1 MKVKL
6 IWKFYGPDCVK
17 TANHH
22 LIHLID
28 FIEENGVEFF
38 ENGVDTKKSGTS
50 ETYIIV
56 SKENVDSLRKTL
68 KPHKGVLLKN
78 Y

>member
-22 LIHLID
+22 LIHLKD
-28 FIEENGVEFF
+28 FIEESNVELFGCGV
-38 ENGVDTKKSGTS
+38 NKKNDSC
-50 ETYIIV
+50 ETYLIV
-56 SKENVDSLRKTL
+56 IKDNVESLRKIL

>member
-6 IWKFYGPDCVK
+6 IWKFYGPDSVK

-22 LIHLID
+22 LIHLKD
-28 FIEENGVEFF
+28 FIEESNVVLFG
-38 ENGVDTKKSGTS
+38 NGVDTKKSGTS

-56 SKENVDSLRKTL
+56 SKENVDSLQEREK
-68 KPHKGVLLKN
+68 KRN
-78 Y
+78 

>member
-38 ENGVDTKKSGTS
+38 ENGVDTKKRGLS
-50 ETYIIV
+50 ETYIVV
-56 SKENVDSLRKTL
+56 SKENVDSLRKIL
-68 KPHKGVLLKN
+68 KPHKGVLLNN

>member
-22 LIHLID
+22 LIHLKD
-28 FIEENGVEFF
+28 FIEESNLELFGSGV
-38 ENGVDTKKSGTS
+38 NKK
-50 ETYIIV
+50 
-56 SKENVDSLRKTL
+56 K
-68 KPHKGVLLKN
+68 
-78 Y
+78 

>member
-38 ENGVDTKKSGTS
+38 ENGVDTKK
-50 ETYIIV
+50 V
-56 SKENVDSLRKTL
+56 VHLRHILLCL
-68 KPHKGVLLKN
+68 KKMLIH
-78 Y
+78 